1 MVIVVMHERGAEPLE
16 GSRPPINVDDI
27 VRAAQRGDPLAMNRL
42 LRALGPVVGPICG
55 AIALDQGDDAM
66 QETMIAVVRNLKSL
80 REPAAV
86 HGWARRIATREA
98 VRVAKRRP
106 VTATPEQLDR
116 PSPGGAEDAMA
127 VRDMLDRLQPE
138 QRAILVLRDVAGM
151 SEAEA
156 AAALAVAPGTVKSR
170 LHRARAAF
178 RKGWEA

>member
-1 MVIVVMHERGAEPLE
+1 
-16 GSRPPINVDDI
+16 
-27 VRAAQRGDPLAMNRL
+27 MNRL
-42 LRALGPVVGPICG
+42 LRELGPVVGPICG

-98 VRVAKRRP
+98 VRVAKRRTPP
-106 VTATPEQLDR
+106 VEVVDLPTPDTAQ
-116 PSPGGAEDAMA
+116 DAVA

>member
-1 MVIVVMHERGAEPLE
+1 L
-16 GSRPPINVDDI
+16 

-42 LRALGPVVGPICG
+42 LRELGPVVGPICG

-86 HGWARRIATREA
+86 FGWARRIATREA
-98 VRVAKRRP
+98 VRVARQRAIP
-106 VTATPEQLDR
+106 MDSIDTVA
-116 PSPGGAEDAMA
+116 PGRAEDL
-127 VRDMLDRLQPE
+127 VDIRDMLDRLQPE

-151 SEAEA
+151 TEADA
-156 AAALAVAPGTVKSR
+156 AAALDVAPGTVKSR
-170 LHRARAAF
+170 LFRARAAF

>member
-1 MVIVVMHERGAEPLE
+1 MVIVVMHERGAEPSE
-16 GSRPPINVDDI
+16 GSAPLQLVDDI

-42 LRALGPVVGPICG
+42 LRDLGPVVGPICG

-80 REPAAV
+80 REPAAFY
-86 HGWARRIATREA
+86 GWARRIATREA
-98 VRVAKRRP
+98 VRVAKRGA
-106 VTATPEQLDR
+106 ATMLAEVVDL
-116 PSPGGAEDAMA
+116 PSPDAAQDAVA

-156 AAALAVAPGTVKSR
+156 AAALSVAPGTVKSR

-178 RKGWEA
+178 RKGWEE